1 MDGLEDGRLAQFISC
16 YLLRKT
22 MTVDRELWKK
32 PFTEDS
38 LPSWICSCCNT
49 GLLEIE
55 KGKFHSVYDGF
66 TERTK
71 SHPAFDSDWV
81 KLRFCGILRCN
92 NKNCLESASI
102 SGTGIVLEEVRREF
116 IEPELNYVKYFTPEY
131 CFPPPAIFK
140 IPAKTPEDVANEII
154 QSFSIFFSQPSSA
167 GNKIR
172 TCIEKLLDHQ
182 GVKKTTQNG
191 RGKRVRLSLHDRI
204 IEYGHTNSDLS
215 ENILA
220 IKWIGNSAS
229 HTRGLNID
237 DIFDAYDLLSHVLTE
252 IYDNRSHHIK
262 RITEKRNKD
271 KK

>member
-1 MDGLEDGRLAQFISC
+1 M
-16 YLLRKT
+16 
-22 MTVDRELWKK
+22 
-32 PFTEDS
+32 
-38 LPSWICSCCNT
+38 
-49 GLLEIE
+49 
-55 KGKFHSVYDGF
+55 
-66 TERTK
+66 
-71 SHPAFDSDWV
+71 
-81 KLRFCGILRCN
+81 RFCGILKCN
-92 NKNCLESASI
+92 NKNCQESASI
-102 SGTGIVLEEVRREF
+102 SGTGVVAEEVGYEF
-116 IEPELNYVKYFTPEY
+116 GQPERNFVEYFKPEY

-140 IPAKTPEDVANEII
+140 IPEKTPEDVAIEII

-182 GVKKTTQNG
+182 RIKKITLN
-191 RGKRVRLSLHDRI
+191 RRRKRVRLSLHQRI
-204 IEYGHTNSDLS
+204 IEYGHKNSDLS
-215 ENILA
+215 KNILA

-229 HTRGLNID
+229 HTRGLDID